1 MSDKKW
7 RTWEVLGLRFVLA
20 AGNLLHFVYDWT
32 GQSPVVGALA
42 AVNESVWE
50 HMKLL
55 TTPWVLWS
63 IAELVAVGRSGLP
76 VTAARAAGLLAGLAA
91 IPMLFYTYQ
100 GVLGRDLMWLDIAI
114 FQIAVLLGFWVSWT
128 VLCRRALA
136 APLWQVA
143 GGAGDLAD
151 DPGEAG
157 AGRALPAAGGHAPV
171 HDGAVLAAAGTGTAA
186 VEPDSG
192 RWADASR
199 SGAGAAAERRG
210 AAVVCAGD
218 PAGHRLSAADGT
230 GPVGGTVRGPLRP
243 CHGGYPVLRGGFL
256 YLLHLPQNCGGKSG
270 IIMLYVKRRR

>member
-7 RTWEVLGLRFVLA
+7 RTWEVLGLLFVLA

-63 IAELVAVGRSGLP
+63 IAELVAAGRSGLP

-128 VLCRRALA
+128 VLRRRALA

-143 GGAGDLAD
+143 GGA
-151 DPGEAG
+151 
-157 AGRALPAAGGHAPV
+157 
-171 HDGAVLAAAGTGTAA
+171 VLAAVWAA
-186 VEPDSG
+186 FIVWTFAPPELPLFDERFVNYGYNKIEYTEQLRYYG
-192 RWADASR
+192 RRNGVRSR
-199 SGAGAAAERRG
+199 SEE
-210 AAVVCAGD
+210 
-218 PAGHRLSAADGT
+218 
-230 GPVGGTVRGPLRP
+230 
-243 CHGGYPVLRGGFL
+243 
-256 YLLHLPQNCGGKSG
+256 LLG
-270 IIMLYVKRRR
+270 M

>member
-7 RTWEVLGLRFVLA
+7 RTWEVLGLLFVLA

-32 GQSPVVGALA
+32 GQSPVAGALA

-128 VLCRRALA
+128 VLRQRALA

-143 GGAGDLAD
+143 GGA
-151 DPGEAG
+151 
-157 AGRALPAAGGHAPV
+157 
-171 HDGAVLAAAGTGTAA
+171 VLAAVWAAFIVWTFAPPELPLFVDPETG
-186 VEPDSG
+186 
-192 RWADASR
+192 
-199 SGAGAAAERRG
+199 
-210 AAVVCAGD
+210 
-218 PAGHRLSAADGT
+218 
-230 GPVGGTVRGPLRP
+230 
-243 CHGGYPVLRGGFL
+243 LRG
-256 YLLHLPQNCGGKSG
+256 
-270 IIMLYVKRRR
+270 IR

>member
-7 RTWEVLGLRFVLA
+7 RTWEVLGLLFVLA

-63 IAELVAVGRSGLP
+63 IAELVAAGRSGLP

-128 VLCRRALA
+128 VLRRRALA
-136 APLWQVA
+136 APLWQARCWRRCGRRLLCGPSHRRSCRCSWTRRPVC
-143 GGAGDLAD
+143 GASGSVL
-151 DPGEAG
+151 P
-157 AGRALPAAGGHAPV
+157 RRLPA
-171 HDGAVLAAAGTGTAA
+171 
-186 VEPDSG
+186 
-192 RWADASR
+192 
-199 SGAGAAAERRG
+199 
-210 AAVVCAGD
+210 
-218 PAGHRLSAADGT
+218 
-230 GPVGGTVRGPLRP
+230 
-243 CHGGYPVLRGGFL
+243 
-256 YLLHLPQNCGGKSG
+256 
-270 IIMLYVKRRR
+270 

>member
-7 RTWEVLGLRFVLA
+7 RAWEVLGLLFVLA

-128 VLCRRALA
+128 VLRRRALA

-143 GGAGDLAD
+143 GGAVLAA
-151 DPGEAG
+151 PLWQVAG
-157 AGRALPAAGGHAPV
+157 
-171 HDGAVLAAAGTGTAA
+171 GAVLAAVWAAFIVWTFAPPELPLFVGPETG
-186 VEPDSG
+186 
-192 RWADASR
+192 
-199 SGAGAAAERRG
+199 
-210 AAVVCAGD
+210 
-218 PAGHRLSAADGT
+218 
-230 GPVGGTVRGPLRP
+230 
-243 CHGGYPVLRGGFL
+243 LRG
-256 YLLHLPQNCGGKSG
+256 
-270 IIMLYVKRRR
+270 IR

>member
-7 RTWEVLGLRFVLA
+7 RTWEVLGLLFVLA

-91 IPMLFYTYQ
+91 IPMLFYTYR
-100 GVLGRDLMWLDIAI
+100 GVLGRDLMWMDIAI

-128 VLCRRALA
+128 VLRRRALA

-143 GGAGDLAD
+143 GGA
-151 DPGEAG
+151 
-157 AGRALPAAGGHAPV
+157 
-171 HDGAVLAAAGTGTAA
+171 VLAAVWAAFIVDPETG
-186 VEPDSG
+186 
-192 RWADASR
+192 
-199 SGAGAAAERRG
+199 
-210 AAVVCAGD
+210 
-218 PAGHRLSAADGT
+218 
-230 GPVGGTVRGPLRP
+230 
-243 CHGGYPVLRGGFL
+243 LRG
-256 YLLHLPQNCGGKSG
+256 
-270 IIMLYVKRRR
+270 IR